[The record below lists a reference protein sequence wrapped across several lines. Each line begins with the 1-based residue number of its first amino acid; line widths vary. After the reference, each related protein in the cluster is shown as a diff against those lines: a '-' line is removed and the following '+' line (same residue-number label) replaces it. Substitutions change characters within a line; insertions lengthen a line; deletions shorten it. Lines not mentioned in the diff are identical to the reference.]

1 MKTFLAFMVFCIFA
15 NSSAKYILY
24 KHQVDLNTSPKEKTG
39 IITLQGQKV
48 ILVQSK
54 EFSF

>member
-15 NSSAKYILY
+15 NSSAKYILS